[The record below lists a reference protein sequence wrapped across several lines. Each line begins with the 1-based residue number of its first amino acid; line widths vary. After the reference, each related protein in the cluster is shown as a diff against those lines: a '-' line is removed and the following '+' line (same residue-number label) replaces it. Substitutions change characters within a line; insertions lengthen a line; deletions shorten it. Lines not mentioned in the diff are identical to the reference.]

1 MSYYKILC
9 RCIQTFFHPACYLHV
24 SQQTKIQTDEK
35 RHTLFF
41 ILSGIFIGNVL
52 LAELLGTKIFSFSA
66 LLENFSPVAQTGKPF
81 PLQINMS
88 VGVLIWP
95 FAFILSDITN
105 EYFGK
110 IGVRKMSFL
119 AAAIIVFA
127 SLVIILATSLPPA
140 PFWKELNGTD
150 PSGNSLDI
158 NYAYSLIFR
167 QGISIVAGSVT
178 AFLISQL
185 VDVYVFVYL
194 RGLTGHKALWLRA
207 TGSTIVSQLVDS
219 YIILFIAFYLLGNWN
234 LKQVFEIGTMQYL
247 YKISFAIL
255 LTPLLY
261 LAHYLIEKYLSVP
274 N

>member
-1 MSYYKILC
+1 MLKNSI
-9 RCIQTFFHPACYLHV
+9 HP
-24 SQQTKIQTDEK
+24 SEDRRQN
-35 RHTLFF
+35 LFF

-52 LAELLGTKIFSFSA
+52 LAELVGTKIFSFSA
-66 LLENFSPVAQTGKPF
+66 LLEPLADAGKPF

-110 IGVRKMSFL
+110 AGVRKMSFL
-119 AAAIIVFA
+119 AAAIVIFA
-127 SLVIILATSLPPA
+127 SLVIMLATSLPPA
-140 PFWKELNGTD
+140 SFWKELNGTD
-150 PSGNSLDI
+150 PAGNPLDI

-167 QGISIVAGSVT
+167 QGISIVIGSVT
-178 AFLISQL
+178 AFLVSQF
-185 VDVYVFVYL
+185 VDVYVFIYL
-194 RGLTGHKALWLRA
+194 HALTGSKALWLRA
-207 TGSTIVSQLVDS
+207 TGSTIVSQLIDS
-219 YIILFIAFYLLGNWN
+219 YIILFIAFYLMGNWN
-234 LKQVFEIGTMQYL
+234 LKQVFETGTMQYL

-261 LAHYLIEKYLSVP
+261 LAHYLIERYLHAQPTRQHDNPTIKNHNYTP

>member
-1 MSYYKILC
+1 MSKNTI
-9 RCIQTFFHPACYLHV
+9 HPAEDRRQH
-24 SQQTKIQTDEK
+24 
-35 RHTLFF
+35 LFF

-52 LAELLGTKIFSFSA
+52 LAELVGTKIFSFSA
-66 LLENFSPVAQTGKPF
+66 LLEPMADGEKAFPF
-81 PLQINMS
+81 QINMS

-110 IGVRKMSFL
+110 AGVRKMTFL
-119 AAAIIVFA
+119 AAIIIIFA
-127 SLVIILATSLPPA
+127 SIVILFATSLPPA
-140 PFWKELNGTD
+140 PFWKELNSID
-150 PSGNSLDI
+150 PSGNALDI

-167 QGISIVAGSVT
+167 QGISIVIGSVT
-178 AFLISQL
+178 AFLVSQL

-194 RGLTGHKALWLRA
+194 RALTGHKALWLRA
-207 TGSTIVSQLVDS
+207 TGSTIVSQLIDS
-219 YIILFIAFYLLGNWN
+219 YIILFIAFFLMGNWN
-234 LKQVFEIGTMQYL
+234 LKQVFETGTTQYL

-261 LAHYLIEKYLSVP
+261 LAHYLIERYLHAQPAQKLGNHTIKNHNYTP

>member
-1 MSYYKILC
+1 MLKNNIHQS
-9 RCIQTFFHPACYLHV
+9 
-24 SQQTKIQTDEK
+24 DDK
-35 RHTLFF
+35 RQNLFF

-52 LAELLGTKIFSFSA
+52 LAELVGTKIFSFSA
-66 LLENFSPVAQTGKPF
+66 LLEPLADAGKGF

-110 IGVRKMSFL
+110 AGVRKMSFL
-119 AAAIIVFA
+119 AAGIIIFA
-127 SLVIILATSLPPA
+127 SLVILIATFLPPA

-150 PSGNSLDI
+150 PSGTPFDI

-167 QGISIVAGSVT
+167 QGVSIVIGSVT

-185 VDVYVFVYL
+185 VDVFVFIYL
-194 RGLTGHKALWLRA
+194 RALTGHKALWLRA
-207 TGSTIVSQLVDS
+207 TGSTIVSQLIDS
-219 YIILFIAFYLLGNWN
+219 YIILFIAFYLMGNWN
-234 LKQVFEIGTMQYL
+234 LRQVIETGTMQYL

-261 LAHYLIEKYLSVP
+261 LIHYLIERYLNHPTHNPGITDNMNTPVT
-274 N
+274 